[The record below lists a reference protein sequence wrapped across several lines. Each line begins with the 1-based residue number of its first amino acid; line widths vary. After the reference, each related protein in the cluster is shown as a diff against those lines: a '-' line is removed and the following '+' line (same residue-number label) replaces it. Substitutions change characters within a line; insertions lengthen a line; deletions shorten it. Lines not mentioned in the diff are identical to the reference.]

1 MTETSPHDEHRR
13 AEITTELA
21 AIGFCLPGTLTARRT
36 RCSSPGCRCRSE
48 PPLLHGP
55 YYSWTRK
62 IAGKTVTRTL
72 SPAQAERYEPAQ
84 PGAAEAETAFSCGA
98 SSAERRSGWLRLVE
112 SLVESSPGQEDSP
125 SLGLPQSSGSTVQ
138 SASNPIA
145 AAGLGSVATIR
156 HWLPSLPV
164 KRSPAATPGSRSR
177 RRPGRRA
184 RRCRARAGSGS
195 RSARET
201 FDYRHLA

>member
-21 AIGFCLPGTLTARRT
+21 AIGFCLPGTLTTRRT

-72 SPAQAERYEPAQ
+72 SPAQAERYEPWFA
-84 PGAAEAETAFSCGA
+84 
-98 SSAERRSGWLRLVE
+98 
-112 SLVESSPGQEDSP
+112 D
-125 SLGLPQSSGSTVQ
+125 
-138 SASNPIA
+138 
-145 AAGLGSVATIR
+145 
-156 HWLPSLPV
+156 
-164 KRSPAATPGSRSR
+164 
-177 RRPGRRA
+177 A
-184 RRCRARAGSGS
+184 RRLRALMAELEALSLRIAQDAEGWG
-195 RSARET
+195 EK
-201 FDYRHLA
+201 